1 MPKIKYRKT
10 TAGDYDWHR
19 KTPTGDYDWH
29 VVTSEGVV
37 ISGTVVK
44 GASGWGSGGW
54 IATITYA
61 DGERYV
67 TPEGGRLT
75 GHADTRG
82 AAVERA
88 LHRYAIG
95 EEGRYL
101 AIMNT

>member
-1 MPKIKYRKT
+1 MPKINYTKAT
-10 TAGDYDWHR
+10 S
-19 KTPTGDYDWH
+19 GDYDWH

-44 GASGWGSGGW
+44 RTGRWESGWV
-54 IATITYA
+54 ATVTYV

-75 GHADTRG
+75 GHADSRK

-88 LHRYAIG
+88 LHRYTIG
-95 EEGRYL
+95 ASGRWL
-101 AIMNT
+101 EVMNT